1 MSNPI
6 RAAIY
11 ASVSIDDEWQCITC
25 DDQIEQAM
33 NFVNEHKDNITIQ
46 TVLTDTGYSDANELL
61 RPGFVKLLCM
71 ILLNDIDLIIVD
83 NACRLCTSVKHMFDL
98 NDTFNRHKV
107 SVLTT
112 DDGKRHDLASIFYE
126 TIDREL
132 YQMELED
139 FAH

>member
-1 MSNPI
+1 MSKPI
-6 RAAIY
+6 RAVIY
-11 ASVSIDDEWQCITC
+11 ASVSINDEWQCITC

-61 RPGFVKLLCM
+61 RPGFVKLLCL

-83 NACRLCTSVKHMFDL
+83 NACRLCTRVEDMLDL
-98 NDTFNRHKV
+98 NDTLIRHKV
-107 SVLTT
+107 SVLTL
-112 DDGKRHDLASIFYE
+112 DDGKCHDLASVIDE
-126 TIDREL
+126 TINREL
-132 YQMELED
+132 CQMELED